1 MEARELS
8 FPMPSAAAFH
18 QTAAL
23 FGRCAGY
30 SSPSSPVYT
39 MIISRGAFVKLNPP
53 QTKPFSL
60 HTETRDFFFLGGGL
74 SFEKE
79 RPPPNLPQRNQY
91 WGSRLFAMGSAAA
104 KVSGHGPPL
113 EKVKGPQ
120 HPSEKK
126 PVLGIDDS
134 CDLFGGSKG
143 EQTQHSLKKR
153 QNTQAHYC
161 TAMLRRNTSA
171 PFRTFLVSSKESSS
185 IALSYGANSAPATS
199 PGRQRISSAVHF
211 PRK

>member
-1 MEARELS
+1 MEVSRGNHSLWQGGRGTESPEMQKTTPFSPVCWGERRFAVPPGLLLVCVLLSQDMRHVSMEARELS

-60 HTETRDFFFLGGGL
+60 DTETRDFFFLGGGL

-79 RPPPNLPQRNQY
+79 RPPPNLPQRNQHWGSRLFAMGSAAARVSGHGPPLKKEKGPRTPPKRNQY

-104 KVSGHGPPL
+104 RVSGHGTL
-113 EKVKGPQ
+113 
-120 HPSEKK
+120 
-126 PVLGIDDS
+126 
-134 CDLFGGSKG
+134 
-143 EQTQHSLKKR
+143 
-153 QNTQAHYC
+153 
-161 TAMLRRNTSA
+161 
-171 PFRTFLVSSKESSS
+171 
-185 IALSYGANSAPATS
+185 
-199 PGRQRISSAVHF
+199 
-211 PRK
+211 